1 MKKVFTFMM
10 VAVVAFCASATDRFY
25 IEDFE
30 IAPGETKTVSILLD
44 NVMEYTAFQSD
55 IYLPEGLTASNFALT
70 SRKHSNHTFS
80 TSILPDGGIRLL
92 CYSVRLKPFTDNS
105 GALVTMDVTASEDF
119 AGSATVSVLNT
130 IFTTVQGVEVAL
142 DNESC
147 SVSIPTAILIGDVND
162 DKAVDIDDVTMLINV
177 VLGNITSGYNAV
189 NANVFADEVLD
200 IDDVTALIMKI
211 LGVDS

>member
-1 MKKVFTFMM
+1 MI

-44 NVMEYTAFQSD
+44 NEIEYTAFQSD
-55 IYLPEGLTASNFALT
+55 IYLPAGLTASNFALT
-70 SRKHSNHTFS
+70 SRKNSNHTFS

-92 CYSVRLKPFTDNS
+92 CYSVKLKPFTDNS

-130 IFTTVQGVEVAL
+130 IFTTVQGVEVSFG
-142 DNESC
+142 NESC
-147 SVSIPTAILIGDVND
+147 SVSVPTAILIGDVND
-162 DKAVDIDDVTMLINV
+162 DKTVDIDDVAMLINV
-177 VLGNITSGYNAV
+177 VLGNITSGYNGV
-189 NANVFADEVLD
+189 NANVFADDVLD

>member
-1 MKKVFTFMM
+1 MKKLLTMIM
-10 VAVVAFCASATDRFY
+10 VAVVALCASATDRFY

-44 NVMEYTAFQSD
+44 NEIEYTAFQSD

-70 SRKHSNHTFS
+70 SRKNSNHTFS
-80 TSILPDGGIRLL
+80 TSILPDRGIRLL
-92 CYSVRLKPFTDNS
+92 CYSVRLKPFTGNS

-130 IFTTVQGVEVAL
+130 IFTTVQGVEVSFG
-142 DNESC
+142 NESC
-147 SVSIPTAILIGDVND
+147 TVSLPTASLIGDVND
-162 DKAVDIDDVTMLINV
+162 DKTVDIDDVTMLINV

-189 NANVFADEVLD
+189 NANIFLDDVLD

-211 LGVDS
+211 LGIES

>member
-1 MKKVFTFMM
+1 MKKIFTFMI

-44 NVMEYTAFQSD
+44 NEIEYTAFQSD
-55 IYLPEGLTASNFALT
+55 IYLPAGLTASNFALT
-70 SRKHSNHTFS
+70 SRKNSNHTFS

-92 CYSVRLKPFTDNS
+92 CYSVKLKPFTDNS

-130 IFTTVQGVEVAL
+130 IFTTVQGVEVSFG
-142 DNESC
+142 NESC
-147 SVSIPTAILIGDVND
+147 SVSVPTAILIGDVND
-162 DKAVDIDDVTMLINV
+162 DKTVDIDDVAMLINV
-177 VLGNITSGYNAV
+177 VLGNITSGYNGV
-189 NANVFADEVLD
+189 NANVFADDVLD